1 MNQINDH
8 IPPLAA
14 PVGCILVVDDDKK
27 SQRLFL
33 DLLKAQGYSVTLAD
47 DGEQALEKAFAN
59 PPDVI
64 LLDIMMPNMDG
75 YEVCRNLRLDP
86 ILAEVA
92 IIMVTSLDDRAARL
106 RGLEAGADDF
116 ITKPVDIIELLTRVR
131 NVIQLNRY
139 RKLLQER
146 TKAQRAQAEIM
157 SSCEATL
164 AAWVRILERDGRV
177 VLGQCDGVTQWALR
191 LAKSAGMTNGD
202 LGAVRWSIL
211 LHAIGAMAVPT
222 ALRGREDLS
231 PEEEEQ
237 VHEQEAWIIEA
248 LAPVTALREALG
260 IVARRHEHWDGSGRP
275 DGLKGEAIPLAAR
288 VLAVALAWETNQ
300 THAFST
306 TAARLAVLKAQA
318 GHRFDPRL
326 VEALER
332 TVGRREATMNAA
344 SVPVEAPLPP
354 RSLLQRFSLA
364 TTGVRAQFAV
374 ALALIAVIPMLI
386 VICLCVTGW
395 LGIEANLSQLGPAVL
410 LVLPFV
416 ALGYWILAKYPIN
429 VTRLRH
435 YMESLAQGV
444 LPDQV
449 ALVTGEDDLAA
460 IELLMRKVVKQ
471 TEKRAHTIESQ
482 SGALLAAE
490 RQRVMIQSLGTA
502 CHHLGQPATVITGY
516 LEMTQRMALPAEAQ
530 LMLEQCRLAAADV
543 ADILARLQRLTVY
556 RSEPYLL
563 QTETA
568 PSSHDSSQLIKI

>member
-1 MNQINDH
+1 
-8 IPPLAA
+8 
-14 PVGCILVVDDDKK
+14 
-27 SQRLFL
+27 
-33 DLLKAQGYSVTLAD
+33 
-47 DGEQALEKAFAN
+47 
-59 PPDVI
+59 
-64 LLDIMMPNMDG
+64 
-75 YEVCRNLRLDP
+75 
-86 ILAEVA
+86 
-92 IIMVTSLDDRAARL
+92 
-106 RGLEAGADDF
+106 
-116 ITKPVDIIELLTRVR
+116 
-131 NVIQLNRY
+131 
-139 RKLLQER
+139 LQER

-164 AAWVRILERDGRV
+164 AAWVRILEHDGRV
-177 VLGQCDGVTQWALR
+177 VPGWCDGVTQWASR
-191 LAKSAGMTNGD
+191 LAKSAGMTDGD

-231 PEEEEQ
+231 SEEEEQ
-237 VHEQEAWIIEA
+237 VHEQEAWIIDA

-260 IVARRHEHWDGSGRP
+260 IMARRHEHWDGSGRP
-275 DGLKGEAIPLAAR
+275 DGLQGEAIPLAAR

-300 THAFST
+300 AQTFST

-326 VEALER
+326 VEALEQ
-332 TVGRREATMNAA
+332 TVGRREASMKAV
-344 SVPVEAPLPP
+344 SVPADARLPLP
-354 RSLLQRFSLA
+354 RSLLKRFSLA

-386 VICLCVTGW
+386 VICLCLNGW
-395 LGIEANLSQLGPAVL
+395 LGIEANLVQLGPAVL

-416 ALGYWILAKYPIN
+416 ALGYWILVKYPIN

-435 YMESLAQGV
+435 YMESLARSV

-460 IELLMRKVVKQ
+460 IESLMRKVVKQ
-471 TEKRAHTIESQ
+471 TEKRASTIESQ

-543 ADILARLQRLTVY
+543 GDILARLQRLTVY
-556 RSEPYLL
+556 RSEPYLS
-563 QTETA
+563 QAEPA

>member
-332 TVGRREATMNAA
+332 TVGHHGCAGAVRGGPGANSGDPHAHCDL
-344 SVPVEAPLPP
+344 PLRDRVAGDRGEPEP
-354 RSLLQRFSLA
+354 TRAGGVAGSSIRSA
-364 TTGVRAQFAV
+364 
-374 ALALIAVIPMLI
+374 
-386 VICLCVTGW
+386 
-395 LGIEANLSQLGPAVL
+395 
-410 LVLPFV
+410 
-416 ALGYWILAKYPIN
+416 WILDTGQ
-429 VTRLRH
+429 V
-435 YMESLAQGV
+435 
-444 LPDQV
+444 PDQCHPSP
-449 ALVTGEDDLAA
+449 ALHGEPGAGRSSRPGCIGDWRRRFGRDR
-460 IELLMRKVVKQ
+460 I
-471 TEKRAHTIESQ
+471 AHAQ
-482 SGALLAAE
+482 SGKAN
-490 RQRVMIQSLGTA
+490 GK
-502 CHHLGQPATVITGY
+502 TG
-516 LEMTQRMALPAEAQ
+516 A
-530 LMLEQCRLAAADV
+530 
-543 ADILARLQRLTVY
+543 
-556 RSEPYLL
+556 
-563 QTETA
+563 
-568 PSSHDSSQLIKI
+568 HD